1 MLRVLCLGSRPESVQ
16 CLEYL
21 LKEVE
26 NISVVGA
33 VPHFAPQ
40 TERTIKNYKNLIRQH
55 QIPEIKFNKIR
66 DLDYDLG
73 LSFLFDRK
81 IEPTDVDHP
90 KLGFVN
96 IHLGPLPR
104 FRGSYSIA
112 YAIKRARLDNNYK
125 FGVTLHYMD
134 HDLDTGPII
143 DLFEV
148 PIFEDDSAYLL
159 YIRALEVV
167 LPVFK
172 RNIHQIVQSG
182 KKVKAVPQDCSIKS
196 FFYSKGQLEHEV
208 DLAGSPDQIYD
219 DIRALT
225 FPGKPKPFAVIGNY
239 RVYLSLKDE

>member
-26 NISVVGA
+26 NITVVGA

-40 TERTIKNYKNLIRQH
+40 TEQTIENYRNLIQQYR
-55 QIPEIKFNKIR
+55 IPEIKFNEIR
-66 DLDYDLG
+66 ECNYDLG

-81 IEPTDVDHP
+81 IEPADVDYP

-104 FRGSYSIA
+104 FRGSYSIT
-112 YAIKRARLDNNYK
+112 YAIKRARQDNNYK

-134 HDLDTGPII
+134 YELDTGPII

-148 PIFEDDSAYLL
+148 PILADDFAYQL

-167 LPVFK
+167 LPIFK
-172 RNIHQIVQSG
+172 RNIHTIVQSET
-182 KKVKAVPQDCSIKS
+182 KVTAVPQDRSIQS
-196 FFYSKGQLEHEV
+196 FFYPKDRLEHEV

-225 FPGKPKPFAVIGNY
+225 FPGKPKPFAIIGNY
-239 RVYLSLKDE
+239 KVYLSLKDE